1 MTVKVAIVQMNSTVG
16 DLAGNRAII
25 LAAARRAALAGAD
38 VVLTPELSL
47 VGYPP
52 EDLLLRN
59 AFYAKTREAL
69 AGLAA
74 DLAGFP
80 GLHVVVG
87 PPDTDAQ
94 ARYNAASVLLDGATL
109 GTYRKHDLP
118 NTT

>member
-16 DLAGNRAII
+16 DIAGNRLRI
-25 LAAARRAALAGAD
+25 LEAARRAAALGAD

-59 AFYAKTREAL
+59 AFYAKSREAL

-74 DLAGFP
+74 DLAAYP
-80 GLHVVVG
+80 GLRVVVG
-87 PPDTDAQ
+87 HPLAEGE
-94 ARYNAASVLLDGATL
+94 ARYNAASVLLDGEVI
-109 GTYRKHDLP
+109 GTYRKHDL
-118 NTT
+118 